1 MTPEQR
7 SLRARIAA
15 HTRWGNTDDT
25 LSATAPA
32 RSAAEDR
39 FMRQADPDGVL
50 PLDVRA
56 RKAENLRRAFYLRLS
71 AAGVKA
77 RAARKTRRRAA

>member
-25 LSATAPA
+25 L
-32 RSAAEDR
+32 AAIAKMRQAGMDR
-39 FMRQADPDGVL
+39 FERQADPDGAL
-50 PLDVRA
+50 SPQVRA
-56 RKAENLRRAFYLRLS
+56 RKAANLRTAFYLRLS

-77 RAARKTRRRAA
+77 RARKKKAS